1 MEERGRKM
9 IKWNKKN
16 YARELKKGYWDLEP
30 HFYHYSSLELFG
42 LFRTFCEEKMNSDK
56 IRSALYG
63 EFVCEGKPIK
73 KGFYDNFNMISKIVR
88 EITEK
93 ELKKTKK
100 KK

>member
-1 MEERGRKM
+1 MK
-9 IKWNKKN
+9 KWNKKI

-30 HFYHYSSLELFG
+30 HFHYYSLLELFSS
-42 LFRTFCEEKMNSDK
+42 FETFYKEKMNSDK

-73 KGFYDNFNMISKIVR
+73 KGFYDNLNLISKIVR

-93 ELKKTKK
+93 ELKNGLKK
-100 KK
+100 E